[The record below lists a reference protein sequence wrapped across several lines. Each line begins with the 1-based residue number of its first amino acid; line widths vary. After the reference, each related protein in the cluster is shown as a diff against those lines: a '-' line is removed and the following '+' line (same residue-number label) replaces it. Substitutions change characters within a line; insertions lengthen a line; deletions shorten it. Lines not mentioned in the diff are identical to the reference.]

1 MKPLTNSEIDS
12 LLDKPNRALNN
23 VKKLEGMR
31 RYVNN
36 ASFDWNNL
44 LSNAVAKR
52 AQKVLNLYLST
63 PDIVR
68 SMREIEELFL

>member
-36 ASFDWNNL
+36 ASFD
-44 LSNAVAKR
+44 
-52 AQKVLNLYLST
+52 
-63 PDIVR
+63 
-68 SMREIEELFL
+68 